1 MLAAIALTPTAPVLV
16 PGLAGAAAAEVAE
29 VRRAAVAAT
38 GTLPE
43 RWIAV
48 GVGPVDETIGPDT
61 RGSFAGF
68 GVDVPVALS
77 PEAGPRITAM
87 PLCALFGAWLRGQ
100 ANPRAVAEV
109 RVCAAELDPAAA
121 VALGRRLRAEIDEV
135 SEPIGVLVLADGAT
149 TLTPQAPG
157 GYDPDAEA
165 VQSALDDALA
175 AGDVAALRGL
185 PDWIAGRVAFQV
197 LAGLAESGTWAA
209 TELARSAPYGVGYF
223 VGTWVPGPGRTGN
236 QP

>member
-16 PGLAGAAAAEVAE
+16 SDLAGSAAAEVAE
-29 VRRAAVAAT
+29 VREAAVAAAA
-38 GTLPE
+38 TLPQ

-48 GVGPVDETIGPDT
+48 GVGLVDERIGPDT
-61 RGSFAGF
+61 RGTFAGY

-77 PEAGPRITAM
+77 PEAGPRVTAL

-100 ANPRAVAEV
+100 ANPRAMVEV
-109 RVCAAELDPAAA
+109 RVCAADLDAAA
-121 VALGRRLRAEIDEV
+121 AADLGRSLRVEIDEMG
-135 SEPIGVLVLADGAT
+135 EPIGVLVLADGAT
-149 TLTPQAPG
+149 TLSPSAPG

-175 AGDVAALRGL
+175 AADVAALGRL
-185 PDWIAGRVAFQV
+185 PDWIAGRVAYQV
-197 LAGLAESGTWAA
+197 LAGLAETGPWAA

-223 VGTWVPGPGRTGN
+223 VGTWVPGQPGGLAT
-236 QP
+236 P